1 MRDLEVN
8 DLVQENCSFFA
19 ASLTKAIFF
28 LDFYLFIHLLPH
40 IVLRI
45 VVHIVH
51 VL

>member
-40 IVLRI
+40 IVTIRNK
-45 VVHIVH
+45 
-51 VL
+51 